1 MKKHFLPVVLA
12 AAAILTA
19 AAARTDKSDPVVMSI
34 NGKDIHR
41 SEFKYLYEKN
51 NLQQMQPQTI
61 DEYVDMFVVYKLK
74 VADAETTGIDTTE
87 TFLKEYNGYCAD
99 LSRPYMRDSLVEE
112 RLVREAYD
120 RMATSRRVSH
130 IMLPVGTT
138 VAEKEANRQRL
149 DSIRTAILNGADFGE
164 MAVKFSAD
172 RSAANNRGNMGY
184 INPNM
189 YPYPFEKAAYDTP
202 VGAISEVVDDAPY
215 GLHIIKVSDEK
226 PNPGTVS
233 ARHILKMTKG
243 LSREAIAVKK
253 AQIDSIY
260 SLLVAGADFEDM
272 AKRESDDR
280 GSAARGGN
288 LGEFGTGRMVPQ
300 FEEAAF
306 ALKEGEISK
315 PFSTSFGY
323 HIVQTLSHNPVP
335 SIDRLRPQIKM
346 AMARD
351 TRADM
356 PRKAQM
362 EKFREQYG
370 ISLDDKTFEEVKKQ
384 TASAPDARSA
394 FEAMKNSDLVVA
406 SLPDTR
412 ITVADVYNVIPE
424 NVRESASDAYGI
436 FIEAAERALDD
447 ATEKYAMA
455 RLVHENTDY
464 RNIVNEYRDGILLFE
479 ISNQNVWGRST
490 SDAAA
495 LEDYFK
501 ANRDKYTWD
510 QPRFKGYVVLAT
522 SDSVASAAKDFLAA
536 NKIENDSL
544 VHTLRGRFNREVK
557 VERILSAMGENP
569 IIDEIAFSGPK
580 AKPVGKWVA
589 WFPYE
594 TRMID
599 APEEAADVR
608 GAVTT
613 DYQQQL
619 ESEWVK
625 SLRSKYKVKLN
636 KKELKKLSKEK

>member
-243 LSREAIAVKK
+243 LSRIWQNGRVTTEA
-253 AQIDSIY
+253 
-260 SLLVAGADFEDM
+260 
-272 AKRESDDR
+272 
-280 GSAARGGN
+280 
-288 LGEFGTGRMVPQ
+288 
-300 FEEAAF
+300 
-306 ALKEGEISK
+306 
-315 PFSTSFGY
+315 
-323 HIVQTLSHNPVP
+323 
-335 SIDRLRPQIKM
+335 RLRVAVIS
-346 AMARD
+346 ANS
-351 TRADM
+351 
-356 PRKAQM
+356 
-362 EKFREQYG
+362 EQAG
-370 ISLDDKTFEEVKKQ
+370 WCPSLRRRLSLSKKGRFQ
-384 TASAPDARSA
+384 NRSQHRSA
-394 FEAMKNSDLVVA
+394 
-406 SLPDTR
+406 
-412 ITVADVYNVIPE
+412 ITSCRPFRTIL
-424 NVRESASDAYGI
+424 
-436 FIEAAERALDD
+436 FHL
-447 ATEKYAMA
+447 
-455 RLVHENTDY
+455 LTDFD
-464 RNIVNEYRDGILLFE
+464 RR
-479 ISNQNVWGRST
+479 
-490 SDAAA
+490 
-495 LEDYFK
+495 
-501 ANRDKYTWD
+501 
-510 QPRFKGYVVLAT
+510 
-522 SDSVASAAKDFLAA
+522 
-536 NKIENDSL
+536 
-544 VHTLRGRFNREVK
+544 
-557 VERILSAMGENP
+557 
-569 IIDEIAFSGPK
+569 
-580 AKPVGKWVA
+580 
-589 WFPYE
+589 
-594 TRMID
+594 
-599 APEEAADVR
+599 
-608 GAVTT
+608 
-613 DYQQQL
+613 
-619 ESEWVK
+619 
-625 SLRSKYKVKLN
+625 
-636 KKELKKLSKEK
+636 